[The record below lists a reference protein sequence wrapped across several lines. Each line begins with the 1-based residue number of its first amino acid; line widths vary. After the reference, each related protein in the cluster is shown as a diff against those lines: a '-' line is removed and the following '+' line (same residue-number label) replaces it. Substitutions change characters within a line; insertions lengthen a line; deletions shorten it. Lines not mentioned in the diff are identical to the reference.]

1 MTNQE
6 AIEIVKTF
14 REAMD
19 SPITEYRDILLGA
32 LDMAIEAL
40 ENERPKG
47 KCKDCKN
54 YYPYFEQFTNKPRG
68 DGFCGNLKMTSDG
81 YHYINCD
88 DNWCCAN
95 FCPKEDMRGN
105 DNDG

>member
-14 REAMD
+14 RQAMD

-40 ENERPKG
+40 EIERPKG
-47 KCKDCKN
+47 EWIDHMTDKGYVECPFCHK
-54 YYPYFEQFTNKPRG
+54 EITGG
-68 DGFCGNLKMTSDG
+68 DL
-81 YHYINCD
+81 
-88 DNWCCAN
+88 N
-95 FCPKEDMRGN
+95 FCVRCGANMRGN
-105 DNDG
+105 EK